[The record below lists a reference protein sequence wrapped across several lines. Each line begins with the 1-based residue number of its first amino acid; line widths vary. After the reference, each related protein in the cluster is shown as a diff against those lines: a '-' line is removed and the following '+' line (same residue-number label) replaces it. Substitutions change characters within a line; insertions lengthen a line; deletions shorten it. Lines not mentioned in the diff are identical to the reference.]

1 MKRANVPHSLPM
13 TPGRRLA
20 LALGLPFALACA
32 GYAGLNYVSLVAQAK
47 YSLGPTVL
55 APAQA
60 VVISDGSGDAT
71 VRPSTDGRAHLRGE
85 VNYSLVRSV
94 VTWKTQGKDVVVT
107 GPDCFWIGSCGSDL
121 HLSLPGDE
129 ALRAELGDGNL
140 DVEGLRANLRLSDSS
155 GDITVGRVSGTL
167 ALSDS
172 SGNISGARL
181 ESATVT
187 ASDSSGDIKLQ
198 FDEAPDKVVVHD
210 ASGNITV
217 AVPGDDAYRVIAET
231 ASGSKNVDVPTNP
244 SSQKSIDVYD
254 DSGNVDVVPT
264 KG

>member
-172 SGNISGARL
+172 SGNI
-181 ESATVT
+181 
-187 ASDSSGDIKLQ
+187 KLQ